1 MATGCAVGQVTVFSG
16 AQRRRRWSL
25 DEKLALVEASMAPG
39 ASIADVARAADVDVS
54 LIYKWRRMLVG
65 MAPERPRASPQFA
78 EVAIKL
84 QQPAAPVADKAIVI
98 ELPSAKL
105 RIPPG
110 ASPELL
116 KVVLRELLA

>member
-1 MATGCAVGQVTVFSG
+1 MVH
-16 AQRRRRWSL
+16 
-25 DEKLALVEASMAPG
+25 G
-39 ASIADVARAADVDVS
+39 ASIADVARVADVDVS

-65 MAPERPRASPQFA
+65 AMPEAQSLATQFA
-78 EVAIKL
+78 EVAIKSEQL
-84 QQPAAPVADKAIVI
+84 TAPIADKAIVM
-98 ELPSAKL
+98 ELPSGKL

>member
-1 MATGCAVGQVTVFSG
+1 MAA
-16 AQRRRRWSL
+16 
-25 DEKLALVEASMAPG
+25 G

-54 LIYKWRRMLVG
+54 LIYKWRRMLMGV
-65 MAPERPRASPQFA
+65 APERPRASPHFA
-78 EVAIKL
+78 EVAIKPE
-84 QQPAAPVADKAIVI
+84 QPAAAPVADKAIVI
-98 ELPSAKL
+98 ELPSAKV

>member
-1 MATGCAVGQVTVFSG
+1 MGQVTVFSG
-16 AQRRRRWSL
+16 AQRRRWSL
-25 DEKLALVEASMAPG
+25 DEKLELVEASMAPG
-39 ASIADVARAADVDVS
+39 ASIGEVARAADVDVS

-65 MAPERPRASPQFA
+65 AAPERPGAPPQFA
-78 EVAIKL
+78 EVAIRPE
-84 QQPAAPVADKAIVI
+84 QAAAPVADKVIVI
-98 ELPSAKL
+98 ELPGAKL